1 MEVRAVVA
9 VAVAVVVV
17 VVVTWMARL
26 IKMVAILR
34 QIQVKMRKV
43 SPMAN
48 RVPPKTP
55 RRMATEKIIPISHT
69 IPTRQW
75 AMVRADA
82 VAGAV
87 AVVKVVVAIKDQT
100 ANQLFIP
107 TLRNAPRRNKV

>member
-1 MEVRAVVA
+1 M
-9 VAVAVVVV
+9 
-17 VVVTWMARL
+17 
-26 IKMVAILR
+26 
-34 QIQVKMRKV
+34 V

-48 RVPPKTP
+48 RVHPKTP

-100 ANQLFIP
+100 ENQLFIP
-107 TLRNAPRRNKV
+107 TRRNAPRRNKV